1 MLNFI
6 VSKCEEVLGKD
17 NFAVVRNDNGIL
29 MLNFGEGCANFQLF
43 ESSKYWRD
51 FKETD
56 KPCLVVRNIFLPE
69 EYRGGGLLTS
79 IVSETTGRG
88 INIRLETVQNRRLE
102 QWCLHNGFRKA
113 TLEKYDFDIAPNMIR
128 GE

>member
-1 MLNFI
+1 MIDFI
-6 VSKCEEVLGKD
+6 LSKCEEAIGKD
-17 NFAVVRNDNGIL
+17 NFLVTRNSNGIL
-29 MLNFGEGCANFQLF
+29 ILNFGEGCANFELF

-51 FKETD
+51 FKD
-56 KPCLVVRNIFLPE
+56 SDRQCLVIRNIFLPE
-69 EYRGGGLLTS
+69 VFRGNGLLTS
-79 IVSETTGRG
+79 IVSETVNRG

-102 QWCLHNGFRKA
+102 EWCLHNGFRKA